1 MGKRLINH
9 PATLLSLLQLHG
21 NPNRSSAAAAP
32 RTQLTGLISRWFI
45 DSFMLLLSLKLPNL
59 YSVHG
64 QHKTQPD
71 QPKPTQQKFPKS
83 FVVAAICNPEVL
95 QFSSSFWHQKRIME
109 IWFTS
114 RQHRKNCIP
123 TKPNLISIYIE
134 SSQYFGQNTAK
145 NKLIGFC
152 LVKKQTVGWG
162 MFEKFSLLRKKLSTL
177 LQLQIN
183 KKAKKT

>member
-1 MGKRLINH
+1 MIYWLIYASFVTKITKFIQCPW
-9 PATLLSLLQLHG
+9 PAQ
-21 NPNRSSAAAAP
+21 NP
-32 RTQLTGLISRWFI
+32 TW
-45 DSFMLLLSLKLPNL
+45 
-59 YSVHG
+59 
-64 QHKTQPD
+64 
-71 QPKPTQQKFPKS
+71 PTQAHPTKEFPKS
-83 FVVAAICNPEVL
+83 FVVATVCYPEVL